1 MKNRDIYNGALR
13 LLSESLEVSV
23 NEDYEERAPYLIA
36 AFCDENRDIDR
47 AYRRT
52 NSLPEAPEVNA
63 VCIELEENF
72 PCAPRF
78 SSACCM
84 YVTSMLVLDENNELS
99 DKLYDK
105 YSDMM
110 SSISSGIP
118 SFVEK
123 ISDRYV

>member
-1 MKNRDIYNGALR
+1 MRNKDIYNGALR
-13 LLSESLEVSV
+13 ILSEQPDIIV
-23 NEDYEERAPYLIA
+23 NDDYEERAPYLIA
-36 AFCDENRDIDR
+36 AFCDENKDIDR
-47 AYRRT
+47 AYRMA
-52 NSLPEAPEVNA
+52 NSLSEAPEVNA
-63 VCIELEENF
+63 VCVELNEQF

-84 YVTSMLVLDENNELS
+84 YVASMLIIDENSELS

-110 SSISSGIP
+110 STISAGIP

-123 ISDRYV
+123 ISDRYI

>member
-13 LLSESLEVSV
+13 ILSEQIDLSA
-23 NEDYEERAPYLIA
+23 NDDYQERAPYLIA
-36 AFCDENRDIDR
+36 AFCDENRDVDR
-47 AYRRT
+47 AYRKA

-63 VCIELEENF
+63 VCIELGEDF

-78 SSACCM
+78 SSACCT
-84 YVTSMLVLDENNELS
+84 YLAAMLIIDQDSDLS

-110 SSISSGIP
+110 SSICAGIP
-118 SFVEK
+118 ASVER
-123 ISDRYV
+123 ISERYL